1 MDAVLLAAGLGTRL
15 RPHTLTVPKP
25 LLKVQGRPVLDW
37 TISALPKQVTRL
49 VVVVNYLAE
58 QVEEYLAAQ
67 KHIPNWATVRQTT
80 PRGTWDALWSCRGEL
95 SGGSFLV
102 LNGDDLFGTA
112 DLAELASLPERG
124 FEGGVLTHSVANPK
138 QYGIA
143 FPRADGTL
151 DKLVEKPDLPGPMI
165 DNTGA
170 YLYPWR
176 AFNHTPFLSP
186 RNEYEITDLVNLL
199 AQDGKMMPVA
209 AQSWRPIGDIPAW
222 EASQTADLSPF
233 APAR

>member
-15 RPHTLTVPKP
+15 RPHTLSVPKP

-37 TISALPKQVTRL
+37 TISALPRQVTRL
-49 VVVVNYLAE
+49 VVVMNSLAE
-58 QVEEYLAAQ
+58 QVEDYLAGQ
-67 KHIPNWATVRQTT
+67 KHITNWATVRQTT
-80 PRGTWDALWSCRGEL
+80 PRGTWDALWSCRQAL

-112 DLAELASLPERG
+112 DLADLAALPEKG
-124 FEGGVLTHSVANPK
+124 FEGGVLTHSVANPR

-143 FPRADGTL
+143 FTRADGTL
-151 DKLVEKPDLPGPMI
+151 DKLADQPPPPGPTPA
-165 DNTGA
+165 NPGA
-170 YLYPWR
+170 HLFPGR
-176 AFNHTPFLSP
+176 AFEHTPFLSP

-199 AQDGKMMPVA
+199 ARDGRMMPVA
-209 AQSWRPIGDIPAW
+209 AKAWRPIGDIPAW
-222 EASQTADLSPF
+222 EGAQTADLSPF

>member
-37 TISALPKQVTRL
+37 TISALPRQVTRL

-58 QVEEYLAAQ
+58 QVEEYLAGQ
-67 KHIPNWATVRQTT
+67 KHITNWATVRQTT
-80 PRGTWDALWSCRGEL
+80 PRGTWDALWSCRQAL

-112 DLAELASLPERG
+112 DLADLAALPEKG

-143 FPRADGTL
+143 FTREDGTL
-151 DKLVEKPDLPGPMI
+151 DKLVEKPDLPGPMLA
-165 DNTGA
+165 NTGA
-170 YLYPWR
+170 YLYPGR
-176 AFNHTPFLSP
+176 AFDHTPFLSP

-199 AQDGKMMPVA
+199 AKDGKMMPVA
-209 AQSWRPIGDIPAW
+209 AKAWRPIGDIPAW
-222 EASQTADLSPF
+222 EAAQTADLSPF

>member
-58 QVEEYLAAQ
+58 QVEEYLAGQ
-67 KHIPNWATVRQTT
+67 KHITNWATVRQTT
-80 PRGTWDALWSCRGEL
+80 PRGTWDALWSCRQAL

-112 DLAELASLPERG
+112 DLADLAALPGKG
-124 FEGGVLTHSVANPK
+124 FEGGVLTHSVANPR

-143 FPRADGTL
+143 FTREDGTL
-151 DKLVEKPDLPGPMI
+151 DKLVEKPDLPGPMLA
-165 DNTGA
+165 NTGA
-170 YLYPWR
+170 YLYPGR
-176 AFNHTPFLSP
+176 AFDHTPFLSP

-199 AQDGKMMPVA
+199 ARGGKMMPVA
-209 AQSWRPIGDIPAW
+209 AKAWRPIGDIPAW
-222 EASQTADLSPF
+222 EAAQTADLSPF

>member
-37 TISALPKQVTRL
+37 TISALPRQVKRL

-58 QVEEYLAAQ
+58 QVEEYLAGQ
-67 KHIPNWATVRQTT
+67 KHIANWATVRQTT
-80 PRGTWDALWSCRGEL
+80 PRGTWDALWSCRDQL

-112 DLAELASLPERG
+112 DLARLASLPEQG
-124 FEGGVLTHSVANPK
+124 FEGGVLTHSVANPR

-143 FPRADGTL
+143 FTRANGTL
-151 DKLVEKPDLPGPMI
+151 EKLVEKPDLPGPMLA
-165 DNTGA
+165 NTGA
-170 YLYPWR
+170 YLYPGR
-176 AFNHTPFLSP
+176 AFAHQPFLSP

-199 AQDGKMMPVA
+199 AHDGKMMPVA
-209 AQSWRPIGDIPAW
+209 AKDWRPIGDIPAW
-222 EASQTADLSPF
+222 EAAQTADLGPF

>member
-112 DLAELASLPERG
+112 DLAELAKLPERG

-151 DKLVEKPDLPGPMI
+151 DKLVEKPDLPGPMLA
-165 DNTGA
+165 NTGA
-170 YLYPWR
+170 YLYPGR
-176 AFNHTPFLSP
+176 AFNHMPFLSP
-186 RNEYEITDLVNLL
+186 RNEYEITELVNLL

>member
-151 DKLVEKPDLPGPMI
+151 DKLVEKPDLPGPMLA
-165 DNTGA
+165 NTGA
-170 YLYPWR
+170 YLYPGR
-176 AFNHTPFLSP
+176 AFNYTPFLSP